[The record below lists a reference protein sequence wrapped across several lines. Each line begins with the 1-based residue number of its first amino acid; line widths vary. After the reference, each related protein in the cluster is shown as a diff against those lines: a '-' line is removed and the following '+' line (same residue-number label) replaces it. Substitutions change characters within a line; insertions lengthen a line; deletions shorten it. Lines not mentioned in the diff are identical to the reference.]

1 MRMLGALRPA
11 DIDNL
16 LGGEHR
22 SEALTY
28 LAACSRLMA
37 ALEPFVRLTPAS
49 AADYV
54 ARGVAAALAASGH
67 IKEGPRGCRSC
78 RERTNSIMR
87 AGTGARSMG
96 PCEGPT

>member
-1 MRMLGALRPA
+1 MRILGALRPC

-22 SEALTY
+22 AEALTY

-49 AADYV
+49 SPEYV
-54 ARGVAAALAASGH
+54 ARGVAAALATSGYM
-67 IKEGPRGCRSC
+67 KEGPAPCRSC
-78 RERTNSIMR
+78 AASANSTMR
-87 AGTGARSMG
+87 AATGAGSTG
-96 PCEGPT
+96 PCEEPT